1 MILWNIILVGQICL
15 IDAVA
20 DVKTYDLNLQK
31 SRKGVPKTAVLI
43 TDGDPQEM
51 YKCQEQ
57 SKAAYRDGI
66 NLFIVG
72 TYFICYRRNPRPLL
86 PPANEVWDKVTF
98 LHLCVILFTGR
109 GGDWLPSMHH
119 KSHDQGAFASRGSA
133 SRGVCIWERSASG
146 GDLHRGRGALGTH
159 TRALRDMVNK

>member
-1 MILWNIILVGQICL
+1 MILWNIIFVGQICL

-72 TYFICYRRNPRPLL
+72 TYFICYGRNPKPLL
-86 PPANEVWDKVTF
+86 PP
-98 LHLCVILFTGR
+98 
-109 GGDWLPSMHH
+109 
-119 KSHDQGAFASRGSA
+119 
-133 SRGVCIWERSASG
+133 VCHSV
-146 GDLHRGRGALGTH
+146 HR
-159 TRALRDMVNK
+159 